1 MEELRSDM
9 PRGTKAHA
17 APQLGSVHHSER
29 SWVPQLRPDTA
40 KLIKKKKLLAGGKE
54 HAYLYCSQEARPF
67 KFTFRP
73 AIYEVQDEAVL
84 IQPLL

>member
-1 MEELRSDM
+1 M
-9 PRGTKAHA
+9 
-17 APQLGSVHHSER
+17 HHNER

-40 KLIKKKKLLAGGKE
+40 KKKKKKLLVGGKE

-84 IQPLL
+84 IEPLL